1 MGFMSEV
8 SLKDCIAP
16 SFYDVH
22 RFIKEGKY
30 THFWLRGGRGST
42 KSSFIAIEII
52 LGIMKDPQANCDRL
66 S

>member
-22 RFIKEGKY
+22 RSIKKEEY
-30 THFWLRGGRGST
+30 THYWFKGGR
-42 KSSFIAIEII
+42 
-52 LGIMKDPQANCDRL
+52 
-66 S
+66 